1 MRTVEVKGLVW
12 QSLQAATV
20 ITAVPSAFLFN
31 LFLDRFVT
39 GLTMGAVKT

>member
-1 MRTVEVKGLVW
+1 VFFW
-12 QSLQAATV
+12 QSLQASTV
-20 ITAVPSAFLFN
+20 ITAVPIAFLFN